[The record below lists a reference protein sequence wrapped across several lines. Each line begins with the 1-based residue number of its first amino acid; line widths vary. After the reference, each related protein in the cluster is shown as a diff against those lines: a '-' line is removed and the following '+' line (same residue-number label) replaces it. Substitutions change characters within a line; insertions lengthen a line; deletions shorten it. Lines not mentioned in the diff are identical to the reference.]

1 MLNNI
6 KLQKVN
12 EIPAGAK
19 TVDGIGI
26 FIIPNPAYEVT
37 AFKRN
42 SYMWETVNAIIGKT
56 KEEKMIEYMKED
68 LKMSY
73 DNNTLYSEST
83 FVRKAIESFG
93 SCKPKDTFVE
103 IWAHLKSDKES
114 NFSAHGLDDE
124 VLETLGYVKEKYKDK
139 YDVIPSFPNCMP
151 KHWFDGLKEG
161 DRIFLKSTN
170 SSNEDVYFIITLQQQ
185 GYRYARFGNFEE
197 VVEKVTSRYS
207 HSFDYD
213 EDEIEGD
220 EEELL
225 RAIS

>member
-6 KLQKVN
+6 KLSKVN

-26 FIIPNPAYEVT
+26 FIIPNPAHKVT

-42 SYMWETVNAIIGKT
+42 SFMWKTVNDINKKT
-56 KEEKMIEYMKED
+56 KDQEYIEYTKKD

-73 DNNTLYSEST
+73 DNNTLYSESS
-83 FVRKAIESFG
+83 FVRRTIESFG
-93 SCKPKDTFVE
+93 SCKPGDTFIE
-103 IWAHLKSDKES
+103 IWAHLKGVKGS

-124 VLETLGYVKEKYKDK
+124 ILNTLGYVKEKYKGK
-139 YDVIPSFPNCMP
+139 YDVVPCFPSWMP
-151 KHWFDGLKEG
+151 EHWFDGMKEG
-161 DRIFLKSTN
+161 DQIFLKSKNT
-170 SSNEDVYFIITLQQQ
+170 SNEDVYFICKLQQQ

-197 VVEKVTSRYS
+197 VVEKVTTHYT

-213 EDEIEGD
+213 ENEIDGD